1 MWREKYHYFALENY
15 QPFLI
20 QFRSRRYFGLYR
32 KAVWQV
38 MKRDST
44 MGLFISRWFFG
55 HLQWYHGDAKC
66 DGGLS
71 KTHNRIV
78 MTDEPSELL
87 AFRWRKAGPSV
98 SPEHGTLPDWD
109 NMGGT

>member
-1 MWREKYHYFALENY
+1 MWREKYHYLAPDNF

-32 KAVWQV
+32 KAMWQV
-38 MKRDST
+38 MKRDGT

-66 DGGLS
+66 DGSLS
-71 KTHNRIV
+71 ITNKRIV

-87 AFRWRKAGPSV
+87 AFRWRKLGPSGPPV
-98 SPEHGTLPDWD
+98 WD

>member
-20 QFRSRRYFGLYR
+20 QFRARRYFGLYR

-66 DGGLS
+66 DGSLS
-71 KTHNRIV
+71 ITNKRIV

-87 AFRWRKAGPSV
+87 AFRWRKLGPSGPPV
-98 SPEHGTLPDWD
+98 WD